1 MPNSPEG
8 YTFLIIISILLTT
21 YLGYKFHQNRHSIF
35 KYGKRLGFIVIGFWI
50 LYTILNV
57 RSQSLENHQLI
68 VIIVT
73 GVIAYIF
80 VRSFFNKDK
89 EIKELKRNLKSYDS
103 KILNENIDIV
113 KRVEILKTPI
123 SHRKKLLE
131 TIDQSQSTLI
141 IISGWARENA
151 MNDEFRN
158 RIKNALNRGVNI
170 FLGYGYKGFS
180 EEENEKH
187 RVASKKVINDLQ
199 EWSSNIVSIGLLRSR
214 YYPEHSKILI
224 CDDQFAIYG
233 SFNWLSNKGEF
244 SKNNETSC
252 IVFDKEIIKKEMN
265 LIIRQYEDLQTEQS
279 RREFF
284 RKLYPN
290 LYPLD

>member
-8 YTFLIIISILLTT
+8 YTFLIIISILLAT

-35 KYGKRLGFIVIGFWI
+35 KYGKRFGFIVIGIWI
-50 LYTILNV
+50 LYTIINV
-57 RSQSLENHQLI
+57 RSSSLENHQLI

-73 GVIAYIF
+73 GVIAYLF
-80 VRSFFNKDK
+80 VRSFFNKDQ
-89 EIKELKRNLKSYDS
+89 EVKELKKNLRNYDS
-103 KILNENIDIV
+103 EILNENINTV
-113 KRVEILKTPI
+113 KKVEILKTPS

-131 TIDQSQSTLI
+131 TIDNSQNTLI

-158 RIKNALNRGVNI
+158 KIKKALNRGVNI
-170 FLGYGYKGFS
+170 FLGYGYKGYS
-180 EEENEKH
+180 EQENEKH
-187 RVASKKVINDLQ
+187 RIASKKVINDLQ
-199 EWSSNIVSIGLLRSR
+199 EWSSDISSIGLLRSR

-224 CDDQFAIYG
+224 CDDQYAIYG
-233 SFNWLSNKGEF
+233 SFNWLSNKGEY

-252 IVFDKEIIKKEMN
+252 VIFDNQIIKKEMD
-265 LIIRQYEDLQTEQS
+265 LIASQYDDLRSDQS

-284 RKLYPN
+284 RKFYPN

>member
-8 YTFLIIISILLTT
+8 YTFLIIISILLAT

-35 KYGKRLGFIVIGFWI
+35 KYGKRFVFIVIGFWI
-50 LYTILNV
+50 LYTIINV
-57 RSQSLENHQLI
+57 RSSSLENHQLI
-68 VIIVT
+68 VIVVT
-73 GVIAYIF
+73 GVIAYLF
-80 VRSFFNKDK
+80 VRSFFKKDK
-89 EIKELKRNLKSYDS
+89 EVKELKKNLRNYDS
-103 KILNENIDIV
+103 QILNENINTV
-113 KRVEILKTPI
+113 KKVEILKTPS

-131 TIDQSQSTLI
+131 TIDQSQNTLI

-158 RIKNALNRGVNI
+158 KIKKALNRGVNI
-170 FLGYGYKGFS
+170 FLGYGYKGYS

-187 RVASKKVINDLQ
+187 RIASKKVINDLQ
-199 EWSSNIVSIGLLRSR
+199 EWSSEISSIGLLRSL

-224 CDDQFAIYG
+224 CDDQYAIYG
-233 SFNWLSNKGEF
+233 SFNWVSNKGEY

-252 IVFDKEIIKKEMN
+252 VIFDEQIIKKEMD
-265 LIIRQYEDLQTEQS
+265 LIVSQYDDLRSDQS

>member
-8 YTFLIIISILLTT
+8 YTFLIIISILLAT
-21 YLGYKFHQNRHSIF
+21 YLGYKFHRNRHSIF
-35 KYGKRLGFIVIGFWI
+35 KFGKRLGFIVIGFWI

-57 RSQSLENHQLI
+57 DKSSLENHQLN

-89 EIKELKRNLKSYDS
+89 ELKELKKNLKNYDS
-103 KILNENIDIV
+103 QILNKNIDTV
-113 KRVEILKTPI
+113 KKVEIIRTPI
-123 SHRKKLLE
+123 NHRKKLLE
-131 TIDQSQSTLI
+131 SIDHSQSTLI

-151 MNDEFRN
+151 MNSEFRN
-158 RIKNALNRGVNI
+158 KIKSALNRGVNI
-170 FLGYGYKGFS
+170 FLGYGYIGYS
-180 EEENEKH
+180 DEENEKH
-187 RVASKKVINDLQ
+187 RIASKKVINELQ
-199 EWSSNIVSIGLLRSR
+199 EWSSSISSIGVLRSR

-233 SFNWLSNKGEF
+233 SFNWLSNKGEY
-244 SKNNETSC
+244 SKNNETSS
-252 IVFDKEIIKKEMN
+252 IVFDKQIVEKEME
-265 LIIRQYEDLQTEQS
+265 LTVSQYDDLKTDQS
-279 RREFF
+279 RRQFF
-284 RKLYPN
+284 RKFYPN

>member
-1 MPNSPEG
+1 M
-8 YTFLIIISILLTT
+8 
-21 YLGYKFHQNRHSIF
+21 KF
-35 KYGKRLGFIVIGFWI
+35 GP
-50 LYTILNV
+50 
-57 RSQSLENHQLI
+57 
-68 VIIVT
+68 
-73 GVIAYIF
+73 
-80 VRSFFNKDK
+80 K

-123 SHRKKLLE
+123 SHRKKLLD

-187 RVASKKVINDLQ
+187 RVASKKVILVINTKH
-199 EWSSNIVSIGLLRSR
+199 IVQS
-214 YYPEHSKILI
+214 
-224 CDDQFAIYG
+224 QF
-233 SFNWLSNKGEF
+233 S
-244 SKNNETSC
+244 
-252 IVFDKEIIKKEMN
+252 
-265 LIIRQYEDLQTEQS
+265 
-279 RREFF
+279 
-284 RKLYPN
+284 
-290 LYPLD
+290 

>member
-73 GVIAYIF
+73 GIIAYIF

-103 KILNENIDIV
+103 KILNENIDSV
-113 KRVEILKTPI
+113 KKVEILKTPI

-151 MNDEFRN
+151 MNNEFRN
-158 RIKNALNRGVNI
+158 KIKNALNRGVNI

-199 EWSSNIVSIGLLRSR
+199 EWSSNIASIGLLRSR

-233 SFNWLSNKGEF
+233 SYNWLSNKGEF

-252 IVFDKEIIKKEMN
+252 VIFDKEIIKKEMS
-265 LIIRQYEDLQTEQS
+265 LILRQYDDFQTEQS

-284 RKLYPN
+284 RKFYPN

>member
-8 YTFLIIISILLTT
+8 YTFLIIISILLAT

-35 KYGKRLGFIVIGFWI
+35 KYGKRFGFIVIGFWI
-50 LYTILNV
+50 LYTIINV
-57 RSQSLENHQLI
+57 RSSSLENHQLI

-73 GVIAYIF
+73 GVIAYLF
-80 VRSFFNKDK
+80 VRSFFNKDQ
-89 EIKELKRNLKSYDS
+89 EVKELKKNLRNYDS
-103 KILNENIDIV
+103 EILNENINTV
-113 KRVEILKTPI
+113 KKVEILKTPS

-131 TIDQSQSTLI
+131 TIDNSQNTLI

-158 RIKNALNRGVNI
+158 KIKKALNRGVNI
-170 FLGYGYKGFS
+170 FLGYGYKGYS

-187 RVASKKVINDLQ
+187 RIASKKVINDLQ
-199 EWSSNIVSIGLLRSR
+199 EWSSDISSIGLLRSR

-224 CDDQFAIYG
+224 CDDQYAIYG
-233 SFNWLSNKGEF
+233 SFNWLSNKGEY

-252 IVFDKEIIKKEMN
+252 VIFDNQIIKKEMD
-265 LIIRQYEDLQTEQS
+265 LIASQYDDLRSDQS

-284 RKLYPN
+284 RKFYPN

>member
-1 MPNSPEG
+1 MD
-8 YTFLIIISILLTT
+8 T
-21 YLGYKFHQNRHSIF
+21 K
-35 KYGKRLGFIVIGFWI
+35 V
-50 LYTILNV
+50 
-57 RSQSLENHQLI
+57 SL
-68 VIIVT
+68 
-73 GVIAYIF
+73 
-80 VRSFFNKDK
+80 KK
-89 EIKELKRNLKSYDS
+89 E
-103 KILNENIDIV
+103 
-113 KRVEILKTPI
+113 T
-123 SHRKKLLE
+123 
-131 TIDQSQSTLI
+131 
-141 IISGWARENA
+141 
-151 MNDEFRN
+151 
-158 RIKNALNRGVNI
+158 
-170 FLGYGYKGFS
+170 
-180 EEENEKH
+180 KH

-199 EWSSNIVSIGLLRSR
+199 EWSSNIASIGLLRSR

-284 RKLYPN
+284 RKFYPN

>member
-8 YTFLIIISILLTT
+8 YTFLIIISILLAT
-21 YLGYKFHQNRHSIF
+21 YLGYKFDQNRHSIF
-35 KYGKRLGFIVIGFWI
+35 KYGKRFGFIVIGFWI
-50 LYTILNV
+50 LYTIINV
-57 RSQSLENHQLI
+57 RSSSLENHQLI

-73 GVIAYIF
+73 GVIAYLF
-80 VRSFFNKDK
+80 VRSFFNKDQ
-89 EIKELKRNLKSYDS
+89 EVKELKKNFRNYDS
-103 KILNENIDIV
+103 EILNENINTV
-113 KRVEILKTPI
+113 KKVEILKTPS

-131 TIDQSQSTLI
+131 TIDNSQNTLI

-158 RIKNALNRGVNI
+158 KIKKALNRGVNI
-170 FLGYGYKGFS
+170 FLGYGYKGYS

-187 RVASKKVINDLQ
+187 RIASKKVINDLQ
-199 EWSSNIVSIGLLRSR
+199 ERSSDISSIGLLRSR

-224 CDDQFAIYG
+224 CDDQYAIYG
-233 SFNWLSNKGEF
+233 SFNWLSNKGEY

-252 IVFDKEIIKKEMN
+252 VIFDNQIIKKEMD
-265 LIIRQYEDLQTEQS
+265 LIASQYDDLRSDQS

-284 RKLYPN
+284 RKFYPN